1 MTRLPIDDVLPELL
15 AVLRARSSAVLVAPP
30 GAGKTT
36 RVPLALQGE
45 PWTGGGRILLLE
57 PRRLAARAAAERM
70 SVTLGDALGGTVGLK
85 ARFDTAVSA
94 RTRIEVVTEGVFTR
108 TVLDDPELAG
118 VAAVIFDEYHERSL
132 DADAGLALALDVQGA
147 LRPDLRVLVMSATL
161 DGARVARLL
170 DGAPVV
176 ESRGRAFP
184 IETRWIPRDAE
195 ARVEEAV
202 AEAVLRALRSEPGSV
217 LAFLPGQAEIART
230 ASILAAK
237 LRPGE
242 AELAPLYGALDR
254 AAQDRAVRPSP
265 AGTRKVVLATSIAE
279 SSLTIEGIRV
289 VVDSGLARVPRYEP
303 DLGLTRLETVRV
315 SRASADQRRGRA
327 GRTEPG
333 TCYRLW
339 AEAADGALPPFA
351 RPEMLDADLSGL
363 VLDLATWGV
372 AEPATLRWL
381 DPPPAPAV
389 AEARKLL
396 HGIGALDAEGGV
408 TAEGRGVA
416 RIAAPPR
423 IARMVVEAARRG
435 AAKLGGEV
443 AALLV
448 ERGLGGAGVDA
459 AERLERWRRDR
470 SPKSDNAR
478 GLARTFTAAGR
489 AASAGRAAA
498 GGMVEEGDLSPG
510 AVLALAFPDRIA
522 KARGKPGEFLLANGR
537 AASVEPHDPLAR
549 APFLAV
555 GEVVGRASG
564 ARILLAAA
572 LDAAALDAVAGGAI
586 QTADELSFDP
596 ARAALSARRT
606 VRLGAILLAESNLPV
621 PGDEAAAL
629 ALAEGIG
636 RLGIDRLP
644 WSKALSQWRDRVA
657 FLRAA
662 SLDTGDGEPWPDLS
676 DAALRD
682 TAAAWLAPF
691 LLGVAGL
698 RDIGADALGHA
709 LDALLDRALHRRL
722 DAEAPT
728 HFEAPTGSRLAVDY
742 AAEGGPAIAVRVQ
755 ELFGLSRHPALAGGR
770 VPLTLQLLSP
780 AHRPIQITRDLP
792 GFWRGSWAAV
802 RSEMR
807 GRYPRH
813 PWPED
818 PAAAVPT
825 ARAKPRGT

>member
-1 MTRLPIDDVLPELL
+1 MTRLPIDDALPELL
-15 AVLRARSSAVLVAPP
+15 ATLRGRPSAVLVAPP

-36 RVPLALQGE
+36 RVPIALLDE
-45 PWTGGGRILLLE
+45 PWTAGGRILLLE

-70 SVTLGDALGGTVGLK
+70 SATLGDAIGGTVGVR

-108 TVLDDPELAG
+108 AVLDDPELGG

-161 DGARVARLL
+161 DGARVAGLL
-170 DGAPVV
+170 GDPASGGAPVV

-184 IETRWIPRDAE
+184 VETRYMPRGPDE
-195 ARVEEAV
+195 RIEEAV
-202 AEAVLRALRSEPGSV
+202 AEAVVRALLSEPGSV
-217 LAFLPGQAEIART
+217 LAFLPGQGEIART
-230 ASILAAK
+230 AAILAGR

-242 AELAPLYGALDR
+242 AEVAPLYGALDR

-265 AGTRKVVLATSIAE
+265 AGARKVVLATSIAE

-289 VVDSGLARVPRYEP
+289 VVDSGLARVPRFEP

-363 VLDLATWGV
+363 VLDLATFGV

-396 HGIGALDAEGGV
+396 AGIGALDGGGV
-408 TAEGRGVA
+408 TAEGRGIA

-435 AAKLGGEV
+435 AAGLGGEV
-443 AALLV
+443 AAMLV
-448 ERGLGGAGVDA
+448 ERGLGGAGADL

-470 SPKSDNAR
+470 SSKAENAR
-478 GLARTFTAAGR
+478 GLARTF
-489 AASAGRAAA
+489 SKAGRAAA
-498 GGMVEEGDLSPG
+498 GEARDEGALSPG
-510 AVLALAFPDRIA
+510 IVLALAFPDRIA
-522 KARGKPGEFLLANGR
+522 KARGRLGEFLLANGR
-537 AASVEPHDPLAR
+537 AAAVEPQDPLAR

-555 GEVVGRASG
+555 GEITGRASST
-564 ARILLAAA
+564 RILLAAA
-572 LDAAALDAVAGGAI
+572 LDAGEVESAAGAAVT
-586 QTADELSFDP
+586 TADELSFDP
-596 ARAALSARRT
+596 ARAALSARRAT
-606 VRLGAILLAESNLPV
+606 RLGAILLGESNLPV

-629 ALAEGIG
+629 VLAEGIA
-636 RLGIDRLP
+636 RLGVERLP
-644 WSKALSQWRDRVA
+644 WSKALGQWRDRVA

-662 SLDTGDGEPWPDLS
+662 ALQTGDGEPWPDLS
-676 DAALRD
+676 DAALRE
-682 TAAAWLAPF
+682 AAADWLAPF
-691 LLGVAGL
+691 LLGKASL
-698 RDIGADALGHA
+698 REVGADDLGQA

-728 HFEAPTGSRLAVDY
+728 HFEAPTGSRLPVDY

-770 VPLTLQLLSP
+770 VPLVLELLSP

-818 PAAAVPT
+818 PAAAAPT
-825 ARAKPRGT
+825 MRAKPRGT

>member
-1 MTRLPIDDVLPELL
+1 M
-15 AVLRARSSAVLVAPP
+15 
-30 GAGKTT
+30 
-36 RVPLALQGE
+36 
-45 PWTGGGRILLLE
+45 
-57 PRRLAARAAAERM
+57 
-70 SVTLGDALGGTVGLK
+70 
-85 ARFDTAVSA
+85 
-94 RTRIEVVTEGVFTR
+94 
-108 TVLDDPELAG
+108 
-118 VAAVIFDEYHERSL
+118 
-132 DADAGLALALDVQGA
+132 
-147 LRPDLRVLVMSATL
+147 
-161 DGARVARLL
+161 
-170 DGAPVV
+170 
-176 ESRGRAFP
+176 
-184 IETRWIPRDAE
+184 
-195 ARVEEAV
+195 
-202 AEAVLRALRSEPGSV
+202 
-217 LAFLPGQAEIART
+217 
-230 ASILAAK
+230 
-237 LRPGE
+237 
-242 AELAPLYGALDR
+242 
-254 AAQDRAVRPSP
+254 
-265 AGTRKVVLATSIAE
+265 
-279 SSLTIEGIRV
+279 
-289 VVDSGLARVPRYEP
+289 PRYEP

-333 TCYRLW
+333 LCYRLW
-339 AEAADGALPPFA
+339 AEAAEGALPPFA
-351 RPEMLDADLSGL
+351 RPEMLDADVSGL

-372 AEPATLRWL
+372 ADPSTLRWL

-389 AEARKLL
+389 TEAKKLL
-396 HGIGALDAEGGV
+396 TGIGALDADGAV
-408 TAEGRGVA
+408 TAEGRGIA

-423 IARMVVEAARRG
+423 VARMVVEAARRG
-435 AAKLGGEV
+435 ASKLGGEV

-448 ERGLGGAGVDA
+448 ERGLGGVGADG

-470 SPKSDNAR
+470 SPKSENAR
-478 GLARTFTAAGR
+478 GLARTFAK
-489 AASAGRAAA
+489 AGRAAA
-498 GGMVEEGDLSPG
+498 GGAAEDGGMTPG

-549 APFLAV
+549 APYLAV
-555 GEVVGRASG
+555 GEIAGRASST
-564 ARILLAAA
+564 RILLAAA
-572 LDAAALDAVAGGAI
+572 LREDELASAAGPAI
-586 QTADELSFDP
+586 RTADELSFDP

-606 VRLGAILLAESNLPV
+606 VRLGAILLAEGNRPV
-621 PGDEAAAL
+621 PGDDAAAL
-629 ALAEGIG
+629 VLAEGIG

-662 SLDTGDGEPWPDLS
+662 EGEPWPDLS

-682 TAAAWLAPF
+682 AATDWLAPF
-691 LLGVAGL
+691 LLGKAGL
-698 RDIGADALGHA
+698 RDVGADDLGQA

-728 HFEAPTGSRLAVDY
+728 HFEAPTGSRVAVDY

-792 GFWRGSWAAV
+792 GFWRGSWGAV

-818 PAAAVPT
+818 PAAAAPT
-825 ARAKPRGT
+825 LRAKPRGT